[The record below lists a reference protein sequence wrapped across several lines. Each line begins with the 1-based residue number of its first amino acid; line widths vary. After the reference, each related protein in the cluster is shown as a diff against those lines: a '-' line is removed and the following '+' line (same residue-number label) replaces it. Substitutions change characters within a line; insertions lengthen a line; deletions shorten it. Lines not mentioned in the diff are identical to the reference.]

1 MCKSSHHAAH
11 LKHTMLCVND
21 ISVKLEEIVK
31 TQGTCLCIWEL
42 NTKFGNEVAKIFS
55 TQSLF
60 TNLWGLVA
68 VQTASAILYDVLD
81 FKTLLSKT

>member
-31 TQGTCLCIWEL
+31 TQETCLCIWEL

-55 TQSLF
+55 T
-60 TNLWGLVA
+60 
-68 VQTASAILYDVLD
+68 
-81 FKTLLSKT
+81 